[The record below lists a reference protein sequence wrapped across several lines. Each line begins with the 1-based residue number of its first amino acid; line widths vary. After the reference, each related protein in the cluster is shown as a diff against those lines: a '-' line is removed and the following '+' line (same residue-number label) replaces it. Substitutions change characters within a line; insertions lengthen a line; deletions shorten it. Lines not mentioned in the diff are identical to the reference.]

1 LGVGE
6 AVKEVLDSE
15 DSEILRTMY
24 QEWGSFRTTLE
35 LVEMVLAKSEPK
47 IAQHY
52 EEMLVKDPMAQE
64 LGHHIRKIHKMT
76 EDAVLDL
83 ASHKKF
89 CENNEL
95 LTRALQVRNPYVDCM
110 NVMQA
115 EILKRLRESDNAEE
129 EKVLKDAL
137 LISITGLAN
146 GMGNTG

>member
-76 EDAVLDL
+76 
-83 ASHKKF
+83 
-89 CENNEL
+89 
-95 LTRALQVRNPYVDCM
+95 
-110 NVMQA
+110 
-115 EILKRLRESDNAEE
+115 
-129 EKVLKDAL
+129 
-137 LISITGLAN
+137 
-146 GMGNTG
+146 